1 MIRIKM
7 AVLKHGYDASL
18 QPASYSRRPEFLFM
32 ASKIAVQSSDTIIL
46 PEFTW
51 DDPLIRRYDLNG
63 PRYTSYP
70 TAVEF
75 NQTYPIGDMVRAA
88 ARSKAIGRPLS
99 LYTHI
104 PFCAHLCYYCA
115 CNKVI
120 TKKRNNAQPYV
131 QRLLKEA
138 AMQAELFG
146 ADRPVKQ
153 LHLGGG
159 TPTFLPRD
167 VMRELMHGYGE
178 LFNLQTD
185 GSHDY
190 SIEIDPR
197 EVDQDTLSAL
207 WELGF
212 NRISLGVQDVN
223 PQVQKAVNRV
233 QPKEMTRGVLNEAR
247 RLGFGSINLDLIYGL
262 PYQTP
267 DSFAETL
274 EEVID
279 MSPDRLSV
287 FSYAHLPERF
297 YPQTRLKGDTMPS
310 PQQKLTI
317 LHNTIN
323 RLLDAGYEY
332 IGMDHFAKPDDSLA
346 VAQRAGRL
354 HRNFQGYTTHSDCD
368 LVSLGVSAIGQTDD
382 AYFQNNHD
390 LPSWKA
396 AIDSGQLA
404 ITKGVNLTRDDRL
417 RRWVIGQ
424 LICQFRLDRQQ
435 FTAEWNEDF
444 DQYFADELSRLKP
457 MMADELIAD
466 NGRVLQ
472 VQPAGRL
479 LIRAICQIFDAYRK
493 EGATKRFSRII

>member
-1 MIRIKM
+1 MVSI
-7 AVLKHGYDASL
+7 
-18 QPASYSRRPEFLFM
+18 PAL
-32 ASKIAVQSSDTIIL
+32 SSNESTL
-46 PEFTW
+46 PEFIW
-51 DDPLIRRYDLNG
+51 DEALIRRYDLSG

-75 NQTYPIGDMVRAA
+75 NPSYPLGDMEKAA
-88 ARSKAIGRPLS
+88 GRSKASGRPLS
-99 LYTHI
+99 LYTHL

-120 TKKRNNAQPYV
+120 TKQRHKAIPYV
-131 QRLLKEA
+131 ERVLKEA
-138 AMQAELFG
+138 AIQSRLFG

-153 LHLGGG
+153 LHWGGG
-159 TPTFLPRD
+159 TPTFLPND
-167 VMRELMHGYGE
+167 VMAHLMAGYSE

-185 GSHDY
+185 EDRDY
-190 SIEIDPR
+190 SVEIDPR
-197 EVDQDTLSAL
+197 EVDQDTLATL
-207 WELGF
+207 WQLGF

-223 PQVQKAVNRV
+223 PKVQKAVNRI
-233 QPKEMTRGVLNEAR
+233 QPREMTEAVLNEAR
-247 RLGFGSINLDLIYGL
+247 RIGFRSINLDLIYGL
-262 PYQTP
+262 PHQTP
-267 DSFAETL
+267 ESFAETL
-274 EEVID
+274 EAVIE

-297 YPQTRLKGDTMPS
+297 YPQTRILAETLPT

-323 RLLDAGYEY
+323 RLLEAGYEY

-346 VAQRAGRL
+346 VAQREGRL

-368 LVSLGVSAIGQTDD
+368 LVSLGVSAIGQTND

-390 LPSWKA
+390 LPSWEA
-396 AIDSGQLA
+396 AIDAGQLA
-404 ITKGVNLTRDDRL
+404 ITKGVNLTRDDRI

-435 FTAEWNEDF
+435 FASEWGEDF
-444 DQYFADELSRLKP
+444 DGYFSDELNRLKP
-457 MMADELIAD
+457 MIQDELIAD
-466 NGRVLQ
+466 DGIALQ

-479 LIRAICQIFDAYRK
+479 LIRAICQIFDLYRK
-493 EGATKRFSRII
+493 EGASQRFSRII

>member
-1 MIRIKM
+1 
-7 AVLKHGYDASL
+7 
-18 QPASYSRRPEFLFM
+18 M
-32 ASKIAVQSSDTIIL
+32 ASDTAAANNL
-46 PEFTW
+46 PAFIW
-51 DDPLIRRYDLNG
+51 DEALIRRYDLSG

-75 NQTYPIGDMVRAA
+75 TQKYSIEDMVKAA
-88 ARSKAIGRPLS
+88 GRSKAAGGPIS
-99 LYTHI
+99 LYTHL

-120 TKKRNNAQPYV
+120 TKKRDKAMPYV
-131 QRLLKEA
+131 ERVLKEA
-138 AMQAELFG
+138 AIQSKLFG

-153 LHLGGG
+153 LHWGGG

-167 VMRELMHGYGE
+167 VMQHLMAGYGE
-178 LFNLQTD
+178 LFNLQSGD
-185 GSHDY
+185 DRDY
-190 SIEIDPR
+190 SVEIDPR
-197 EVDQDTLSAL
+197 EVDEDTLSTL

-223 PQVQKAVNRV
+223 PEVQKAVNRI
-233 QPKEMTRGVLNEAR
+233 QPRDMTESVLNEAR
-247 RLGFGSINLDLIYGL
+247 HIGFRSINLDLIYGL

-267 DSFAETL
+267 ESFAETL
-274 EEVID
+274 ESVIE

-287 FSYAHLPERF
+287 FSYAHLPDRF
-297 YPQTRLKGDTMPS
+297 YPQTRIQADTLPS

-323 RLLDAGYEY
+323 RLLE
-332 IGMDHFAKPDDSLA
+332 A
-346 VAQRAGRL
+346 VAQREGRL

-390 LPSWKA
+390 LPSWEA
-396 AIDSGQLA
+396 SIDAGQLA
-404 ITKGVNLTRDDRL
+404 IIRGVGLTRDDRI

-424 LICQFRLDRQQ
+424 LICQFRLDRKQ
-435 FTAEWNEDF
+435 FAEQWNEDF
-444 DQYFADELSRLKP
+444 DRYFADEINRLKP
-457 MMADELIAD
+457 MIQDELIAD
-466 NGRVLQ
+466 SGSLLQ

-479 LIRAICQIFDAYRK
+479 LIRAICQIFDLYRK
-493 EGATKRFSRII
+493 EGASQRFSRII